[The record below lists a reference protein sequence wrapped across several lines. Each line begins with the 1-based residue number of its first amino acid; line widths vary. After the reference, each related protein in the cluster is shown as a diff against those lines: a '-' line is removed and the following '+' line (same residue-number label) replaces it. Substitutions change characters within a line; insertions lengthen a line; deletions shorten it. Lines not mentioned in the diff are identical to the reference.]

1 LISGYDDTHFIVEL
15 PWPERKLPFTHT
27 SLTFQTWKELGRRV
41 HINFFT
47 YAKTEQADDETI
59 IKESLDYAVD
69 MTQNPD
75 RYEERKEHFHI
86 GLGAYDVWIRAVKN
100 GYGAKHGNWWN
111 ATVYSECREMASRYF
126 SEIAQKCKNVSERA
140 TELSNQY
147 DRVAK
152 LLNKARDQRLPS
164 DEKIKMLQEAQKTE
178 EFCMSEIEKL
188 LAAF

>member
-1 LISGYDDTHFIVEL
+1 
-15 PWPERKLPFTHT
+15 
-27 SLTFQTWKELGRRV
+27 
-41 HINFFT
+41 
-47 YAKTEQADDETI
+47 
-59 IKESLDYAVD
+59 
-69 MTQNPD
+69 
-75 RYEERKEHFHI
+75 
-86 GLGAYDVWIRAVKN
+86 
-100 GYGAKHGNWWN
+100 
-111 ATVYSECREMASRYF
+111 MASRYF